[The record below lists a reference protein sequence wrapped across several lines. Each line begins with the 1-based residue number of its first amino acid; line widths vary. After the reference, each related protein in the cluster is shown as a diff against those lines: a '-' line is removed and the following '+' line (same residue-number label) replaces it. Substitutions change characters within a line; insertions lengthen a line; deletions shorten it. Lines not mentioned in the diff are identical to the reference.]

1 MSSTFGGPS
10 LPDMNDHEALAV
22 YIMDQ
27 MALMSSSQQSPDG
40 PSEGAGRPRLSEM
53 YTCYL
58 PNFFWFQP
66 VAADP
71 TNRIRPTSLCSGTGI
86 TGGSQYLQPEM
97 LKMFSVFGSYLLGSG
112 HLFEDDQKAN
122 VNNRRRAAFWVD
134 TIDEND
140 DGDDTADDASVNGS
154 GSDDG
159 TVSSDGDDH
168 RRVQKEFIEK
178 VILDLRRSQIIMEP
192 KMEPKIMHDY
202 KICDK

>member
-1 MSSTFGGPS
+1 MNPSLSSPS

-27 MALMSSSQQSPDG
+27 MALMSSSQQTTDG

-53 YTCYL
+53 HTCYL
-58 PNFFWFQP
+58 PNFLWFQP

-71 TNRIRPTSLCSGTGI
+71 TNKIRPTSLCSGTGI

-97 LKMFSVFGSYLLGSG
+97 LKVFSVFGSYLLGSG
-112 HLFEDDQKAN
+112 HLFEDDREGHI
-122 VNNRRRAAFWVD
+122 NNRRRAAFWVD

-140 DGDDTADDASVNGS
+140 DEDDSADDASVKWS

-159 TVSSDGDDH
+159 TVGSDCDDP

-178 VILDLRRSQIIMEP
+178 VILDLRRSQMMMEP

-202 KICDK
+202 KISDR